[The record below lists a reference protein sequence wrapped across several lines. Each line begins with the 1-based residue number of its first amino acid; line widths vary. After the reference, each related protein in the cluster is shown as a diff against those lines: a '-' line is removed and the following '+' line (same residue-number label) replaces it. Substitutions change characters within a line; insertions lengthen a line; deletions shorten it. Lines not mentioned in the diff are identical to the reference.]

1 MKPYNHQ
8 YSRMKTPAL
17 DNEKHCFC
25 FFVFQHPHHPQ
36 HHQHPQHPQHH
47 HQHPQHHQH
56 RNHNDV
62 KASEGPPW
70 SENHSEINNNIGD
83 STHDS
88 INVQYIIERRKA
100 ELNFKRSQREDTIK
114 AKDCTRNPLLEIDNN
129 KYYEAKEVT
138 SLHNWKSSNIDGQ
151 HKYPPPSAPP
161 GVFEDMNQMFHR
173 VGIRF
178 SNNHYERYSYHS
190 DSSKDDVNIE
200 AVGDAH
206 LQRLHLACVEKMLKL
221 DLDSDIKG
229 TDSLSK
235 LDNMMTPVTSSL
247 VTPFLGSSQDIHGS
261 IESNQCYQLIEVVS
275 VALAYSEVL
284 QLQGQTDKAV
294 LVVEDAI
301 EKLKKDM
308 KDIEESN
315 EDNNISYNWDVLDPN
330 SEITAKKIDLL
341 LESHKRLGPLY
352 KVMGDFQNAE
362 KHIRWFI
369 SLAENKSDKITD
381 LAHAYSLLA
390 VIFDGLDRLDDAF
403 EADTRALEL
412 LETIK
417 VLQRERDLKLNY

>member
-1 MKPYNHQ
+1 MKPYHHHE
-8 YSRMKTPAL
+8 YRMKTPTL
-17 DNEKHCFC
+17 DNEKQCFC
-25 FFVFQHPHHPQ
+25 FFVFQHPKHQ
-36 HHQHPQHPQHH
+36 HHQHHQHSHPQYHH
-47 HQHPQHHQH
+47 HHYHYEHS
-56 RNHNDV
+56 DV
-62 KASEGPPW
+62 KASEGQPW
-70 SENHSEINNNIGD
+70 SDNHSEINNNIGE
-83 STHDS
+83 SNHDS
-88 INVQYIIERRKA
+88 INAQYIIERRKA
-100 ELNFKRSQREDTIK
+100 ELNFKRSQDAIK
-114 AKDCTRNPLLEIDNN
+114 AKDCTRNPLLEIDDTE
-129 KYYEAKEVT
+129 YYEAKEVT

-151 HKYPPPSAPP
+151 HKYPAPSAPP

-178 SNNHYERYSYHS
+178 SNNHYERYSYHT
-190 DSSKDDVNIE
+190 DSNKDDVNIE

-221 DLDSDIKG
+221 DFDSDIKG

-247 VTPFLGSSQDIHGS
+247 VTPFLGSSQDIHES
-261 IESNQCYQLIEVVS
+261 IQSEYTTSNQCYQLIEVVS

-315 EDNNISYNWDVLDPN
+315 VDNNISYNWDVLDPN

-352 KVMGDFQNAE
+352 KVMGDFENAE

>member
-1 MKPYNHQ
+1 
-8 YSRMKTPAL
+8 MKTPSL
-17 DNEKHCFC
+17 DNEKQCFC
-25 FFVFQHPHHPQ
+25 FFVFQHPQHQHPQHHQHHQ

-47 HQHPQHHQH
+47 NLYEHS
-56 RNHNDV
+56 DV

-70 SENHSEINNNIGD
+70 SDNHSEINNNIGD

-221 DLDSDIKG
+221 DFDSDIKG
-229 TDSLSK
+229 ADSLSK
-235 LDNMMTPVTSSL
+235 LDNIMTPVTSSL

-261 IESNQCYQLIEVVS
+261 IESNQCNQLIEVVS

-284 QLQGQTDKAV
+284 QLQGQTDKAI

-315 EDNNISYNWDVLDPN
+315 EDNDISYNWDVLDHN
-330 SEITAKKIDLL
+330 LEITTKKIDLL

-352 KVMGDFQNAE
+352 KAMGDFENAE